1 MTLRVGIIGFGGAG
15 AAHRYYYTR
24 VRETQVTKIFDTK
37 EGGLKRAASL
47 NLKDVEICSNLEDFW
62 KNLDAISVC
71 TPDSTHAKYIVQA
84 LERRLHVLCEKPL
97 TDSFDGI
104 RKIKA
109 AEQKAGRVV
118 AVLHQMRF
126 VPVHRKMKDLI
137 DAGELGTLSY
147 LEGYYVHDI
156 RIRDYLYDD
165 WVTEER
171 PTPLVRDGCH
181 FVDLLRW
188 LAGQEI
194 EEVYA
199 MSNNLSWPEAKDAD
213 LTAVMCRFA
222 AGSIGKVLVAHAAS
236 TPQDHSVRLY
246 GSEGSIENNVFF
258 RKNVPWNIFHRPQI
272 VQWEHVDLTTGVKDI
287 LRQLRNNLRHAF
299 LGKQYEILS
308 RFMRCRRDGEY
319 SARFYPVRLYEHSTA
334 CIRAVRDFVDAVIQ
348 GKKPLCTVDES
359 ATTVLACLAGVE
371 SYRTGQPVRVKT
383 LEEVCS

>member
-47 NLKDVEICSNLEDFW
+47 NLKDVQICSNLEDFW
-62 KNLDAISVC
+62 KDLDAISVC
-71 TPDSTHAKYIVQA
+71 TPDGTHAEYIVQA

-126 VPVHRKMKDLI
+126 VPVNQKIKDMLSQ
-137 DAGELGTLSY
+137 ECLGKVSY
-147 LEGYYVHDI
+147 LEGYYVHDLSH
-156 RIRDYLYDD
+156 RAFVNDD
-165 WVTEER
+165 WRETDNA
-171 PTPLVRDGCH
+171 TPLVYSGCH

-188 LAGQEI
+188 LVNDEI
-194 EEVYA
+194 AEVYA
-199 MSNNLSWPEAKDAD
+199 QANHLALPRYPESDFNVALLK
-213 LTAVMCRFA
+213 FQN
-222 AGSIGKVLVAHAAS
+222 GSLGKVLVAFGS
-236 TPQDHSVRLY
+236 PCPQDHSVRVY
-246 GSEGSIENNVFF
+246 GQHGVIENNVLFG
-258 RKNVPWNIFHRPQI
+258 RNAPWNIFHRPQI

-334 CIRAVRDFVDAVIQ
+334 CIRAVRDFVDAVTQ

-359 ATTVLACLAGVE
+359 AKTVLACLAGVE